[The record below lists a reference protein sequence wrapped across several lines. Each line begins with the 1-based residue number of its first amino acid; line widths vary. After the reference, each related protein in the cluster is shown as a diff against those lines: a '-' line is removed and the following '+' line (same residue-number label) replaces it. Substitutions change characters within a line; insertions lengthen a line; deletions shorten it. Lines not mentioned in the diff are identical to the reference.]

1 MPFYTEKISYTL
13 PAEENKM
20 GLTRPKIQQ
29 VEKIQKS
36 KDPQFYMLLIKS
48 AIRIG
53 GCYALLTGD
62 FVMAAIVFGI
72 AEFVNIGHYISK

>member
-1 MPFYTEKISYTL
+1 MFYTEKITIIL
-13 PAEENKM
+13 PVKEKKM
-20 GLTRPKIQQ
+20 GLTRPKMQQ
-29 VEKIQKS
+29 VEKVKKS
-36 KDPQFYMLLIKS
+36 KDPQFYMMFLKS

-53 GCYALLTGD
+53 ACYALLTGD